1 MQGGMTATDP
11 EQRRV
16 NHPFDKGPLVR
27 DLATA
32 PRNALRLNVTKD
44 TANLAL
50 LPQFAAVRVL
60 AAREVPPAIMEAA
73 LGAMRGLAALDI
85 FGTRMT
91 SLAPLAGLP
100 LARLRLVWAHQLT
113 DIAPL
118 ARLDRLET
126 LTIGDM
132 KRVHDF
138 APLAGCRALRA
149 LHIESGMWAN
159 QKVESLA
166 FLREMPQLEELSF
179 NHLTIPGEDLTPI
192 CALKGLRFLH
202 LPSKYPVREYARLAV
217 CLPGTECEQFAS
229 HTTYRV
235 GSGFDPESP
244 DGFAF
249 EEHVVLVGKP
259 AIGFA
264 RKDPKCAPAIAKRA
278 ALLER
283 WRAHYRGVPDP
294 AADTCEALD

>member
-1 MQGGMTATDP
+1 MQGSMTATDP

-16 NHPFDKGPLVR
+16 NRPFDKGPLIR
-27 DLATA
+27 DLAAA

-50 LPQFAAVRVL
+50 LPHFAAIRVL

-73 LGAMRGLAALDI
+73 LGAMRGLSELDI

-113 DIAPL
+113 DITPL

-132 KRVHDF
+132 KRAHDF
-138 APLAGCRALRA
+138 APLARCGALKA

-159 QKVESLA
+159 QKVASLA
-166 FLREMPQLEELSF
+166 FLKDMSGLENLSF
-179 NHLTIPGEDLTPI
+179 NYLTVPGDDLTPI

-202 LPSKYPVREYARLAV
+202 LPSKYRLREYARLAV
-217 CLPGTECEQFAS
+217 CLPDTQCEQFAS

-235 GSGFDPESP
+235 GSGFDPDSP
-244 DGFAF
+244 DGFAV

-259 AIGFA
+259 ATSYA
-264 RKDPKCAPAIAKRA
+264 RKDPKCAPAIARRE

-283 WRAHYRGVPDP
+283 WRAHYRSVPDP
-294 AADTCEALD
+294 VADTRETLD